1 MRPLIDSALQHIS
14 SARSRMGEAD
24 SRERHHYLH
33 AAVQLVGELRSSLD
47 VHAGGPYAVN
57 LDDLCDYMSRQL
69 VAATVQN
76 RTAALDEVSDLLR
89 EARTAWMMVTL
100 CMTERIQ

>member
-14 SARSRMGEAD
+14 AARSCTGAAD

-33 AAVQLVGELRSSLD
+33 AAMQLVDELRSSLD
-47 VHAGGPYAVN
+47 VHTGGPFAVN

-69 VAATVQN
+69 VAANAQN
-76 RTAALDEVSDLLR
+76 RPATLDEVSDLLR
-89 EARTAWMMVTL
+89 EARTAWMIGTL
-100 CMTERIQ
+100 CTTEPIQ